1 MRRILRYND
10 CSSKA
15 YLKESYGEL
24 FLKTIKRNPAST
36 VVWLV
41 VLFLFIASSGC
52 ALLKQ
57 PENEIVQSN
66 FVPLSNFDR
75 EWHYGQLPESDK
87 PPSTESKKSLK
98 SLHSKLLEKKWL
110 NIGFCLTTQYIVSL
124 LPGTRYR
131 YICGVGAI
139 NKKSYRYISRLK
151 VTF

>member
-1 MRRILRYND
+1 MKI
-10 CSSKA
+10 
-15 YLKESYGEL
+15 
-24 FLKTIKRNPAST
+24 IKRNPAST

-87 PPSTESKKSLK
+87 PQSTESNKPLK

-110 NIGFCLTTQYIVSL
+110 NLGFCLTTQYIVSL
-124 LPGTRYR
+124 LPDTKYR
-131 YICGVGAI
+131 YICGVGTI

>member
-1 MRRILRYND
+1 M
-10 CSSKA
+10 
-15 YLKESYGEL
+15 
-24 FLKTIKRNPAST
+24 KTIKRNPAST

-75 EWHYGQLPESDK
+75 GWHYCQLPGSDK
-87 PPSTESKKSLK
+87 PQSTEWNKPHNP
-98 SLHSKLLEKKWL
+98 LHGKLSEKKWL
-110 NIGFCLTTQYIVSL
+110 NLGFCLTTQHFVSL
-124 LPGTRYR
+124 LPDTKYR
-131 YICGVGAI
+131 YICGVGTI